1 MLENSNETEKG
12 VLYCINLLELD
23 EKQQQ
28 VVLCTAYP
36 WQEREKGLL
45 MSVSQR
51 TYQYWWLGLA
61 LHV

>member
-36 WQEREKGLL
+36 
-45 MSVSQR
+45 
-51 TYQYWWLGLA
+51 
-61 LHV
+61 